1 MFPIFP
7 VDYPFNLEKGH
18 SFIMQQAT
26 QARLFMD
33 LELSRRLGATSRNKS
48 LCSLRSLCVS
58 VVNAPSIRPTA
69 ETQRTQSFHRA
80 LVVVLLLVFAL
91 PVAAQRN
98 RAVTTNS
105 QRATPSTTAKAP
117 APTEIDKLLA
127 AGQDAHQAR
136 RYDEAIAAFNRVMT
150 LSANNRQTA
159 AVASFLIGN
168 VNMSQRKFG
177 NAEIAYERAITLNP
191 SYSDA
196 WNNLGEA
203 RGELKQFPRAL
214 EAFTKAVALD
224 PTLLKARYN
233 QAVTYDRMKNFRYS
247 EFVFR
252 NIIKQNPNYSLA
264 YDGLAVTLSKSGRA
278 KEAIPLHE
286 KAIALK
292 PEEPSYYFNYAISN
306 LMLGNTVKAIE
317 QQEKLKRLDPLVA
330 EQLASV
336 IIKRQM

>member
-1 MFPIFP
+1 MLPT
-7 VDYPFNLEKGH
+7 
-18 SFIMQQAT
+18 T
-26 QARLFMD
+26 QARTIVEMERSQLLD
-33 LELSRRLGATSRNKS
+33 VTSRFLS
-48 LCSLRSLCVS
+48 LCNLCVLCAF
-58 VVNAPSIRPTA
+58 VVNSGHRTSTT
-69 ETQRTQSFHRA
+69 ETQRTRSFQRA
-80 LVVVLLLVFAL
+80 LGFAVLLMVAAV
-91 PVAAQRN
+91 PVAAQRA
-98 RAVTTNS
+98 RTVITSS
-105 QRATPSTTAKAP
+105 QRATPSTAAKAP
-117 APTEIDKLLA
+117 PATEVDKLLA
-127 AGQDAHQAR
+127 SGQDAHQGG
-136 RYDEAIAAFNRVMT
+136 RYEEAIAAFNRVMN
-150 LSANNRQTA
+150 LSARNPQTA

-168 VNMSQRKFG
+168 VNMTQRKFG

-191 SYSDA
+191 SYADA

-214 EAFTKAVALD
+214 EAFNKAVALD
-224 PTLLKARYN
+224 ASLLKAKYN
-233 QAVTYDRMKNFRYS
+233 QAVTYDRLKNFRYS

-252 NIIKQNPNYSLA
+252 NLIKSNPSYSLA

-306 LMLGNTVKAIE
+306 LMLGNTAKAME
-317 QQEKLKRLDPLVA
+317 QQEKLKRIDPLVA